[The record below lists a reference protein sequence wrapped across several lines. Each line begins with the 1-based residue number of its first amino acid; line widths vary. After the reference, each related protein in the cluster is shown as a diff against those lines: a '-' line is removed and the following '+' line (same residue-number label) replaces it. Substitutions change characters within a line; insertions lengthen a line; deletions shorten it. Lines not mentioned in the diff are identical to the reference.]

1 MSTHRVKS
9 RRYMIDLHKWRSAVA
24 LVACIVTLVLSISA
38 ITSNLIKYVDSG
50 LGIRDLLQYFTIQS
64 NLMTALASSFIIPY
78 AINGIRRKRFVY
90 PKWLSMFH
98 YSGTLCTTLTMVFA
112 LLFILPHD
120 RDLAIGAHNFFLHV
134 ICPIGIL
141 ISFCMV
147 ESSYKYTRRDNLIC
161 LLPVLVYSLVYLTMV
176 VIIGEERGGWR
187 DLYLL
192 DEFIP
197 WYISLFLMYTLAYG
211 IGYLIRKVSNQL
223 TVKRQEELLSSWRP
237 DLEKVELNVELFGLG
252 RYYGMTCAK
261 NDVSIPF
268 DLLEMLADRYS
279 LDPDDLVKVYVK
291 GLVDGIRD
299 RETAENMKADGFL
312 EKEDKFEKEETEVRE
327 EK

>member
-1 MSTHRVKS
+1 MSTHHIRS

-24 LVACIVTLVLSISA
+24 LVACVVTMVLSISA

-90 PKWLSMFH
+90 PKWLSMLH

-147 ESSYKYTRRDNLIC
+147 ESSYKYSRKDNLIC

-176 VIIGEERGGWR
+176 VIIGEERGGWK

-197 WYISLFLMYTLAYG
+197 WYFSIFLMY
-211 IGYLIRKVSNQL
+211 
-223 TVKRQEELLSSWRP
+223 
-237 DLEKVELNVELFGLG
+237 
-252 RYYGMTCAK
+252 
-261 NDVSIPF
+261 
-268 DLLEMLADRYS
+268 
-279 LDPDDLVKVYVK
+279 
-291 GLVDGIRD
+291 
-299 RETAENMKADGFL
+299 FL
-312 EKEDKFEKEETEVRE
+312 
-327 EK
+327 